1 MDWPTDDDLLA
12 AWGRL
17 ADDPTTNGE
26 FVELTLRPLADMLAV
41 WRPATDPDLVESAAI
56 DGLLAFLRRP
66 AAYDPARLPL
76 PAYLRMIARRR
87 LSNLLKSEGR
97 HHAGRIPWNAVELHL
112 PDRND
117 PVDDDSPSPVSPE
130 QQAVLDGL
138 SEVERQVLEL
148 VLANERR
155 TPIFAT
161 VLGIADRPAGEQERE
176 VKRAKDRIK
185 ARLKRAVGG
194 SDG

>member
-1 MDWPTDDDLLA
+1 MDWPPDDELLE
-12 AWGRL
+12 AWREL
-17 ADDPTTNGE
+17 VADPATHGE
-26 FVELTLRPLADMLAV
+26 FMQLTLRPLAEMLAA
-41 WRPATDPDLVESAAI
+41 WRPSADPDLIESAAV
-56 DGLLAFLRRP
+56 DGLLAFFRRP

-87 LSNLLKSEGR
+87 LINLLKSEGR
-97 HHAGRIPWNAVELHL
+97 HHHGRIPWDSVELHP

-117 PVDDDSPSPVSPE
+117 PVDDDSPLVSPE

-138 SEVERQVLEL
+138 SEVERRVLEM

-155 TPIFAT
+155 TPVFAA
-161 VLGIADRPAGEQERE
+161 VLGIADRPLEEQKAE

-185 ARLKRAVGG
+185 ARLNRARGG